1 MRAAFARVLEAR
13 AAQRR
18 ARIVTALEQA
28 GVAAVIDG
36 EAVVASG
43 RGLVALWWRN
53 LQVRE
58 AGRGR

>member
-1 MRAAFARVLEAR
+1 MARVLEAR

-18 ARIVTALEQA
+18 ARIVAALAEA

-43 RGLVALWWRN
+43 RGLVALWWRD
-53 LQVRE
+53 LAFRE